1 VWRALGRQDVESHAI
16 RQLLDTFIIDRPRS
30 IVVLPKWDLALVLR
44 VLAKDPY
51 EPIKSIEFK
60 NLSAKTVF
68 LLLLATARRRGDI
81 HAIDPNR
88 VMFANN
94 GSSAVLETLPGYIPK
109 IRANAER
116 EARYVPMVVRS
127 LSTITSD
134 ESELALCPVRALKV
148 YDETAKLM
156 VPNRPQFFISTRADR
171 KSVKKNTISA
181 WVVKLIRAAYASAT
195 DEDCRL
201 SQASVHEVRAIAS
214 SLAYQ
219 ATYALNDVLRAATWA
234 NPTTFIDHY
243 LRDVSGLQGRLHV
256 LAPCV
261 VAGKTLN

>member
-1 VWRALGRQDVESHAI
+1 MLSIPKESCLPTMDPPQCWRHFPAI
-16 RQLLDTFIIDRPRS
+16 FLRSELTPSAKLDTSR
-30 IVVLPKWDLALVLR
+30 
-44 VLAKDPY
+44 
-51 EPIKSIEFK
+51 
-60 NLSAKTVF
+60 
-68 LLLLATARRRGDI
+68 
-81 HAIDPNR
+81 
-88 VMFANN
+88 
-94 GSSAVLETLPGYIPK
+94 
-109 IRANAER
+109 
-116 EARYVPMVVRS
+116 
-127 LSTITSD
+127 
-134 ESELALCPVRALKV
+134 C
-148 YDETAKLM
+148 
-156 VPNRPQFFISTRADR
+156 
-171 KSVKKNTISA
+171 ISA

-201 SQASVHEVRAIAS
+201 AQASVHEVRAIAS